1 MKLIK
6 KIFSLSLGILTFIAS
21 IPSAFATK
29 NDIVALVIGTNESK
43 SKFSR
48 IAFDKEIEFGNWGT
62 AHYNEKTIRFCF
74 SKNNDETKISKFIKN
89 CTIKTSNGINHMF
102 NIIIATVDTDQNI
115 EQIKTD
121 IRNMVDFIC
130 DNKDNYTQI
139 LVVGCSDRTD
149 ILNTDKFM
157 SELSNYVTGIEVD
170 CTPNKW
176 GTTHN
181 VSFDEQFLCFTVIS
195 KNFENEE
202 QDFLNFIVNRSMDY
216 YELKRRNSCG
226 IKNTIYKHPIA
237 SAGVGALAVGAL
249 CGIGY
254 GIYKGGEYLLNKA
267 ANSNKK

>member
-1 MKLIK
+1 
-6 KIFSLSLGILTFIAS
+6 
-21 IPSAFATK
+21 
-29 NDIVALVIGTNESK
+29 
-43 SKFSR
+43 
-48 IAFDKEIEFGNWGT
+48 
-62 AHYNEKTIRFCF
+62 
-74 SKNNDETKISKFIKN
+74 
-89 CTIKTSNGINHMF
+89 MF

-254 GIYKGGEYLLNKA
+254 
-267 ANSNKK
+267 